1 MDIPLELLLA
11 KWGPTGLLALC
22 VLFILVGRLIPKQ
35 THDDVRQQRDEWK
48 KVAEEALAQNSQ
60 LLESSRVADA
70 TFRAL
75 REVAQREN
83 ETT

>member
-11 KWGPTGLLALC
+11 KWGPTGLLALV
-22 VLFILVGRLIPKQ
+22 VLLILFGKLIPLNIH
-35 THDDVRQQRDEWK
+35 TDVRQQRDEWK
-48 KVAEEALAQNSQ
+48 KAAEEALAQNSQ

>member
-22 VLFILVGRLIPKQ
+22 VLLIVLGRLIPKI
-35 THDDVRQQRDEWK
+35 TYDDVRKQRDEWK
-48 KVAEEALAQNSQ
+48 RVAEEALAQNSK
-60 LLESSRVADA
+60 LLESSRVADD

-75 REVAQREN
+75 RQVAQRET
-83 ETT
+83 ESR

>member
-11 KWGPTGLLALC
+11 KWGPTGLLALV
-22 VLFILVGRLIPKQ
+22 VLLILFGRLIPKP

-48 KVAEEALAQNSQ
+48 KTAEEALKQNTK
-60 LLESSRVADA
+60 LLESSRVADD

-75 REVAQREN
+75 REVAQRET
-83 ETT
+83 ETQ